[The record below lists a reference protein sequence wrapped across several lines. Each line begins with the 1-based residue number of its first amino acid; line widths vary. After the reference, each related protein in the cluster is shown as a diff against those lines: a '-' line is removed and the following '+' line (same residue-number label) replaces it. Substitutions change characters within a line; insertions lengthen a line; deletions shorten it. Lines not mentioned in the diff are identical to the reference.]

1 MRRVI
6 RALLVGSLAF
16 GLVAAAASG
25 ASLGLTLQDVI
36 RVGTF
41 DQSADVSVI
50 FEECEGEYLIEWDIE
65 GQSILGF
72 TATRNS
78 DADPDDSLEFCA
90 EQPYR
95 LAVSRY
101 DADSEEWGRF
111 DYVATSDDN
120 ENLTDGSGDITATFD
135 DEDFDLQDGDEVML
149 LIGPEAE
156 TLL

>member
-41 DQSADVSVI
+41 AEFAEVSVS
-50 FEECEGEYLIEWDIE
+50 FEECEGGYLIEWDIE

-72 TATRNS
+72 TATRTT
-78 DADPDDSLEFCA
+78 DADPDVTLEFCA
-90 EQPYR
+90 GQPYQ

-101 DADSEEWGRF
+101 DADNEEWGAF
-111 DYVATSDDN
+111 VYVATSDDN
-120 ENLTDGSGDITATFD
+120 ENRSDGDGDIAATFD
-135 DEDFDLQDGDEVML
+135 ETFELQDRDEVAL
-149 LIGPEAE
+149 YIGPEAG
-156 TLL
+156 TQF